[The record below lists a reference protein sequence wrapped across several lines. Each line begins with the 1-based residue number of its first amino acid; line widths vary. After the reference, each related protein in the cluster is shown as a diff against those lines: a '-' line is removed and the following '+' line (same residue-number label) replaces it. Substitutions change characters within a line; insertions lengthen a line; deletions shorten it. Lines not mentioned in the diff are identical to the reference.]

1 MTAVRNQKRFHWTL
15 RGKHYYLLAAISLAA
30 LLAIFGA
37 VL

>member
-1 MTAVRNQKRFHWTL
+1 MTAVRNPKRFLWTL
-15 RGKHYYLLAAISLAA
+15 RGSYYYLLAAISLAA